1 MAGPDAIALVRHGET
16 AYNVAG
22 KLNGDPAVALPLDPS
37 GVGQVTALKPRI
49 DALDVDLAVHT
60 RFPRTVQTLG
70 ILLAGRDGIPR
81 RECPLLDD
89 VLLGEFEGRSREA
102 YRAWRAV
109 NGPDARPAGGES
121 RRDALRRYTEG
132 FRRIADSPARFPLVV
147 THDIPIR
154 FLSNA
159 AQGADPLD
167 GPVTSIA
174 NASLAVFDG
183 PVLQDAITRMEA
195 ALTAAAG

>member
-1 MAGPDAIALVRHGET
+1 MAGPEQIALVRHGET

-22 KLNGDPAVALPLDPS
+22 RLNGDPAVALPLDPA
-37 GVGQVTALKPRI
+37 GVGQVEALKPQI
-49 DALDVDLAVHT
+49 DALEPDLAIHT

-70 ILLAGRDGIPR
+70 ILLAGRDDLPR
-81 RECPLLDD
+81 RACPWLDD
-89 VLLGEFEGRSREA
+89 VLLGEFEGRTREE

-132 FRRIADSPARFPLVV
+132 FRRIIDSPARFPLVV

-159 AQGADPLD
+159 ALGADPLD
-167 GPVTSIA
+167 GPVRSIA
-174 NASLAVFDG
+174 NASLTRFDG
-183 PVLQDAITRMEA
+183 PALRDAVARMEA
-195 ALTAAAG
+195 ALTATAG